1 MSFSIEVMNIKPL
14 VTAGAAATLLL
25 VTACSGE
32 SGTAGTSPSTTAAT
46 STTATS
52 AMEKHGDAMMEKTTE
67 AMEKPAGD
75 AMMEKTSEAMEKP
88 AGDAMMEKTSD
99 AMEKPAGD
107 AMEKHDDAM
116 MHAEATT
123 QTQAM
128 AAEETKTM
136 PGRYISY
143 ADYQAAQAAGNMTG
157 KNVLFFNAT
166 WCPDCRAIHQAL
178 TANPQQIPD
187 DVTIV
192 SVDYDTNRDLRRK
205 YGVTMQTTFVQVDA
219 EGNKQGQWVA
229 TSPAGVFD
237 KIV

>member
-75 AMMEKTSEAMEKP
+75 AMMEKTS
-88 AGDAMMEKTSD
+88 D

-107 AMEKHDDAM
+107 AMEKHGDAM
-116 MHAEATT
+116 MHGEATT

-178 TANPQQIPD
+178 TSNPQQIPD

>member
-75 AMMEKTSEAMEKP
+75 AMMEKT
-88 AGDAMMEKTSD
+88 TD

-219 EGNKQGQWVA
+219 EGNEQGQWVA